1 MNLIKKN
8 NGRKIFTKPVIII
21 LVGIGFLVLALIL
34 HPFDYVFK
42 DYIQNCS
49 LRKHTPQIFNSLIDL
64 IETFGKGDL
73 IAILIVILAAK
84 GLRKS
89 AVKITVTVLLMTM
102 IVWCIKPTVQRERP
116 NGKSVSFPSGDAAT
130 ASAFFTSAAIEYPV
144 TTPLFVISPAVAFVR
159 VFKNYHYLSDVAAG
173 LAIGIIAAGL
183 SYYVKFKKLKL
194 LEKMKPRIYFLAVII
209 MCLIMFIPDALRG
222 RGSRLDFMEFFVPSL
237 FIWMFASYSS
247 IFVFKSS
254 EKQNLISKLFR
265 IKRKC
270 NLACYNFIAQ
280 GNYGYATTRLLPSF
294 LAVISLIAIV
304 ASWCFI
310 ANQELLY
317 SVCGLFFGIITAIV
331 IIIKQ
336 NKLHGNQR
344 TAIYTI
350 INSVALLIFFFIIS
364 FIPALLFLLV

>member
-1 MNLIKKN
+1 MNLAKAN
-8 NGRKIFTKPVIII
+8 SGRKVFTKPVIII
-21 LVGIGFLVLALIL
+21 LIGIGFLVLALIL
-34 HPFDYVFK
+34 HPFDHVFK
-42 DYIQNCS
+42 DYIQNSS
-49 LRKHTPQIFNSLIDL
+49 LRKHTPQFFSFLINL

-73 IAILIVILAAK
+73 IAILIVIIAAK

-116 NGKSVSFPSGDAAT
+116 NGKSVSFPSGDTAT

-209 MCLIMFIPDALRG
+209 MCLIMFVPDAIRG
-222 RGSRLDFMEFFVPSL
+222 RGDRLDFMEFFAPSL
-237 FIWMFASYSS
+237 FIWMFASYSRV
-247 IFVFKSS
+247 FVFKHSV
-254 EKQNLISKLFR
+254 KQNFISNIFS

-270 NLACYNFIAQ
+270 NLACYTFISQ
-280 GNYGYATTRLLPSF
+280 RQCNCTTVRVLPSV
-294 LAVISLIAIV
+294 LAVFSLLAIV
-304 ASWCFI
+304 ASWLFI
-310 ANQELLY
+310 TNQGLLF
-317 SVCGLFFGIITAIV
+317 SICGLFFGVITAIV
-331 IIIKQ
+331 IILKQ
-336 NKLHGNQR
+336 NKIHGNQR
-344 TAIYTI
+344 TAIYTG
-350 INSVALLIFFFIIS
+350 INSVALLVFFFIVS
-364 FIPALLFLLV
+364 FIPALLFSLT